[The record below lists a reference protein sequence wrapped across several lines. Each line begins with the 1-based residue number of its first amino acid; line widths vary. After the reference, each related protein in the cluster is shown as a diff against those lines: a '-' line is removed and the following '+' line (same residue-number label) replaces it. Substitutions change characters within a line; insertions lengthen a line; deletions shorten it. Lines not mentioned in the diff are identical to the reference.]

1 MKRALLGLAMVV
13 SLVAAN
19 GCTALGPCS
28 NGKCADGSCG
38 IDGHAKGHLGSHHGS
53 HAGAVGT
60 HPRLMALKRHMHGPG
75 PHDGMYG
82 PPSAAIA
89 YPYYTTRAPRDYFE
103 PNPATIGR

>member
-1 MKRALLGLAMVV
+1 MKRALLGLAMVI
-13 SLVAAN
+13 SLAAAN

-28 NGKCADGSCG
+28 TGNCPDGSCG
-38 IDGHAKGHLGSHHGS
+38 IDGHAKGRLGSHHAAS
-53 HAGAVGT
+53 T
-60 HPRLMALKRHMHGPG
+60 HPRLMALRRHMEGPG

-103 PNPATIGR
+103 PAPPTIGR